1 MNLSSLIS
9 TFVTYNCD
17 EVERSANAILSD
29 FQRIYF
35 EQYYAN
41 PFPLRKSAVLIL
53 LFVRDGRLKTIMIE
67 RTDVGVH
74 AGQVSFP
81 GGKAEPTDADSI
93 DTALRETEEEIGIV
107 VSRSDVVGELPPVKV
122 PVSKFEIFPV
132 VAFVDGVGDFVRSE
146 SEVKRVLEVDLEDL
160 KASFSTRSVT
170 VAGKQYDVPSYVC
183 GSSVVWGASAMILAE
198 LYSVVFCPTIG
209 SFKAI

>member
-1 MNLSSLIS
+1 MDKATLIS
-9 TFVTYNCD
+9 RLSNYNRD
-17 EVERSANAILSD
+17 EAERSACGMLSD
-29 FQRIYF
+29 FQRMYF
-35 EQYYAN
+35 ERYYAN

-93 DTALRETEEEIGIV
+93 DTALRETMEEIGIA

-132 VAFVDGVGDFVRSE
+132 VAFVEGVGDFVRSE
-146 SEVKRVLEVDLEDL
+146 SEVKRVLEVDLDDL
-160 KASFSTRSVT
+160 RASFSTRPVT
-170 VAGKQYDVPSYVC
+170 VAGKQYDVPSFLC

-198 LYSVVFCPTIG
+198 LF
-209 SFKAI
+209 FAHH

>member
-1 MNLSSLIS
+1 MDKSFFISKLSS
-9 TFVTYNCD
+9 YNRD
-17 EVERSANAILSD
+17 EAERSANSMLSD
-29 FQRIYF
+29 FQRMYF
-35 EQYYAN
+35 ERYYAN

-81 GGKAEPTDADSI
+81 GGKAELTDADSI
-93 DTALRETEEEIGIV
+93 DTALRETVEEIGIAV
-107 VSRSDVVGELPPVKV
+107 DRSDVVGELPPVKV

-160 KASFSTRSVT
+160 RASFSTRPVS
-170 VAGKQYDVPSYVC
+170 VAGKQYDVPSFLC
-183 GSSVVWGASAMILAE
+183 GGSVVWGASAMILAE
-198 LYSVVFCPTIG
+198 LYAVVSCPTRH
-209 SFKAI
+209 

>member
-1 MNLSSLIS
+1 MDKSVLIS
-9 TFVTYNCD
+9 KLSTYNRD
-17 EVERSANAILSD
+17 EAERSACGMLSD
-29 FQRIYF
+29 FQRMYF
-35 EQYYAN
+35 AQYYAN

-93 DTALRETEEEIGIV
+93 DTALRETVEEIGIS

-132 VAFVDGVGDFVRSE
+132 VALVEGVGDFVRSE
-146 SEVKRVLEVDLEDL
+146 NEVKRVLEVDLEDL
-160 KASFSTRSVT
+160 QASFSTRPVI

-183 GSSVVWGASAMILAE
+183 GSSVIWGASAMILAE
-198 LYSVVFCPTIG
+198 LF
-209 SFKAI
+209 FAHH

>member
-1 MNLSSLIS
+1 MNHSFLIS
-9 TFVTYNCD
+9 KFNSYNHA
-17 EVERSANAILSD
+17 EAERRASTMLSD
-29 FQRIYF
+29 FQRMYF
-35 EQYYAN
+35 AQYYAN

-81 GGKAEPTDADSI
+81 GGKAEPDDVDSI
-93 DTALRETEEEIGIV
+93 DTALRETVEEIGIEV
-107 VSRSDVVGELPPVKV
+107 GRSDVVGELPPVKV

-132 VAFVDGVGDFVRSE
+132 VAFVEEVGDIVRSE
-146 SEVKRVLEVDLEDL
+146 NEVKRVLEVDLEDL
-160 KASFSTRSVT
+160 KASFSTRPVT
-170 VAGKQYDVPSYVC
+170 VAGKQYEVPSYVC

-198 LYSVVFCPTIG
+198 LFAVVG
-209 SFKAI
+209 EL